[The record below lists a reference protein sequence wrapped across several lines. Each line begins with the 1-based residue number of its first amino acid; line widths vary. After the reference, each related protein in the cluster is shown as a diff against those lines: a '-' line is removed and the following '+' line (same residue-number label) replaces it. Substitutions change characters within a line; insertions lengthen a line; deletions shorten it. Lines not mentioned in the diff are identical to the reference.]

1 MIETPFRLGKG
12 ALGILSRLSVGDARF
27 RDLNALVTN
36 TRTLARR
43 LRELE
48 SSGLIEKAGGAYR
61 VTEAGF
67 DVLWRAR
74 DVDLGPESSPMKRG
88 GFGGLERWLRIPFK
102 RLAKLLIEEFGD
114 ELVSIA
120 LYGSSVKG
128 AFKMGGSDVDVLYV
142 VEDGAGEVWRRES
155 EVFKCFASTHEYSA
169 FDHWFRMKGFHG
181 YPEITTT
188 CLRKNNALSFQ
199 PIYLDML
206 FHRAILYDKDQF
218 LEGLMARLRD
228 RLEVLG
234 AVMVRRPDGSWY
246 WVLKPDLKPGEPL
259 EIDLR

>member
-1 MIETPFRLGKG
+1 MREIPFGLGKG
-12 ALGILSRLSVGDARF
+12 AIGILSRLSISDAKF

-48 SSGLIEKAGGAYR
+48 SYGLIEKAGRAYR
-61 VTEAGF
+61 ITEAGF
-67 DVLWRAR
+67 DVLWR
-74 DVDLGPESSPMKRG
+74 VSETDLGPESSPMKEE
-88 GFGGLERWLRIPFK
+88 GFGGLERWLRIPLK
-102 RLAKLLIEEFGD
+102 RLAKLLIVEFGE
-114 ELVSIA
+114 ELVSVT

-128 AFKMGGSDVDVLYV
+128 TFRMGESDVDVLYV
-142 VEDGAGEVWRRES
+142 VEDGAKEVWRRES
-155 EVFKCFASTHEYSA
+155 GVFKRFASTHEYSA

-181 YPEITTT
+181 YPEITAT
-188 CLRKNNALSFQ
+188 CLRKNDALGFQ

-228 RLEVLG
+228 RLQTLG

>member
-1 MIETPFRLGKG
+1 MIDLFRFGKG
-12 ALGILSRLSVGDARF
+12 ALEILSRLSVGDARF

-36 TRTLARR
+36 TRTLTRR

-48 SSGLIEKAGGAYR
+48 ASGLIEKADGAYR
-61 VTEAGF
+61 ITEAGF
-67 DVLWRAR
+67 DVLWRVR
-74 DVDLGPESSPMKRG
+74 DADLGQESGQMKRG
-88 GFGGLERWLRIPFK
+88 EFGGLERWLRIPFR
-102 RLAKLLIEEFGD
+102 RLAKLLVEEFGD

-128 AFKMGGSDVDVLYV
+128 TFEIGRSDVDMLYV
-142 VEDGAGEVWRRES
+142 VEDGAREVWRRES
-155 EVFKCFASTHEYSA
+155 EVFKRFASTCEYSA
-169 FDHWFRMKGFHG
+169 FDRWFRTKGSHG
-181 YPEITTT
+181 YPEITAT
-188 CLRKNNALSFQ
+188 CLRKSDALSFQ